1 MYNVNVEDNFNDLME
16 GKLGTLSGLQ
26 HLKVDDNVQPVIMPD
41 RREPISLRP
50 KLKSELDRLA
60 SLGVIAPVEEPT
72 PWLSQL
78 VIASKKNGDIRICL
92 DPRELNK
99 ALLHEHFT
107 LPILE
112 DTLHELGQSR
122 VFSKADLSSGYW
134 HIVLDKPS
142 SMVTTFQTC
151 FGRYRWL
158 RLPFGLCVSSEI
170 FQKRSLFLNVLLAC
184 QVLYVL
190 LMI

>member
-1 MYNVNVEDNFNDLME
+1 MKIILRVYNVNVQDNFNDLKE

-26 HLKVDDNVQPVIMPD
+26 HLKVDNNVQPVIMPD
-41 RREPISLRP
+41 RRVPISLRP
-50 KLKSELDRLA
+50 KLKTELDRLA

-78 VIASKKNGDIRICL
+78 VIASKTNGDIRICL

-99 ALLHEHFT
+99 ALLREHFT

-142 SMVTTFQTC
+142 SNVDNI
-151 FGRYRWL
+151 
-158 RLPFGLCVSSEI
+158 SN
-170 FQKRSLFLNVLLAC
+170 LFWK
-184 QVLYVL
+184 
-190 LMI
+190 I